1 LPGRHN
7 VENALAAAAAA
18 HQMGL
23 KWPAIKAGI
32 ETFKGVKRRFDI
44 HIKTDKLVY
53 IDDYAHHPKELI
65 ALLNSVKELYPN
77 KRITTVF
84 QPHLFSRTRDFGHEF
99 GEALNLTD
107 ELLLLDIYPAREKPI
122 EGIDSEWLLS
132 KTECKLG
139 KVVSAEDLIDSL
151 LELKPEVL
159 ITAGAGDIDKTIE
172 PIINAFSAE

>member
-1 LPGRHN
+1 
-7 VENALAAAAAA
+7 
-18 HQMGL
+18 L
-23 KWPAIKAGI
+23 KWPAIKTGI
-32 ETFKGVKRRFDI
+32 ETFMGVKRRFDI
-44 HIKTDKLVY
+44 HIKTENFVY

-77 KRITTVF
+77 KRITIVF

-99 GEALNLTD
+99 GDALSLTD

-132 KTECKLG
+132 KTECNMG
-139 KVVSAEDLIDSL
+139 KVVSTENL
-151 LELKPEVL
+151 LATIKELKPEVL

-172 PIINAFSAE
+172 PIISLFSEE